1 MTAYRLV
8 LEGGAEFGGQMA
20 IADRKALEMA
30 GGLSSPVV
38 IIAAAAA
45 PDHNQRRAG
54 GNGQRWFQGLGAKS
68 VSVSGLID
76 RASANQAEVADEL
89 RQAGLIY
96 LLGGFPGYLAQTL
109 QGSTA
114 WDAILQACQAGAVIA
129 GSSAGAMVLC
139 EHLYDPPQQQVT
151 AGLGLLPGTCFLPH
165 HNTFGQTWAGR
176 LSALL
181 PGQILLGV
189 DEQTGL
195 VYDGRAWQVL
205 GAGRAVIYQAGKVQV
220 FPSQEFLPESRL
232 PELGF

>member
-54 GNGQRWFQGLGAKS
+54 GNGQRWFQGLGAKD

-114 WDAILQACQAGAVIA
+114 WDAILQAWTGWRGDCRQQRRGD
-129 GSSAGAMVLC
+129 GAMRTSLRPASAAV
-139 EHLYDPPQQQVT
+139 DRRVGFT
-151 AGLGLLPGTCFLPH
+151 AGDLLFAPSQHLRTDLGWSLKRPAAWPDL
-165 HNTFGQTWAGR
+165 AGR
-176 LSALL
+176 
-181 PGQILLGV
+181 G
-189 DEQTGL
+189 
-195 VYDGRAWQVL
+195 
-205 GAGRAVIYQAGKVQV
+205 
-220 FPSQEFLPESRL
+220 
-232 PELGF
+232 